1 MVSSGDAQMEWLW
14 FAGIGFVGLWIVSA
28 AAGRKKTPEPNPLRE
43 MAQQIHTRRRVID
56 DELSK
61 ITRWILELDI
71 KPLQGPMPAET
82 LDRTQVGAAV
92 NAAIEKAL
100 QTGQSTSTHMVH
112 VARADDSVTLIAKL
126 RPTKPE
132 AVERVF
138 ERLAENTWHAR
149 TRRIESFDEA
159 FDPYA
164 T

>member
-14 FAGIGFVGLWIVSA
+14 FAGIGVVVLWIVGA
-28 AAGRKKTPEPNPLRE
+28 AAGRKKAPEPNPLRE
-43 MAQQIHTRRRVID
+43 MAQQIHARRSVID

-61 ITRWILELDI
+61 VTRWILELDI
-71 KPLQGPMPAET
+71 KPRQGPMPSDT

-92 NAAIEKAL
+92 IAAIQSAL

-126 RPTKPE
+126 RPTRPQ

-149 TRRIESFDEA
+149 TRQIENFDEA